1 LDYAHASKVTQTK
14 ACAISKAVWDKFSAL
29 LASETKRASATFL
42 SLAARFSR
50 TWHEER
56 FSDSLAKFGLTAN
69 IPMSFVDAGL
79 KEPHRILSIKD
90 FVKNL
95 DLNQKL
101 DKFCCKVMHCQHSK
115 ISGPNFET
123 FQPQH
128 SIYSTHKGQLECCIP
143 IAVHADESQTL
154 KKRRYHDSAAAT
166 TYRQKWHSEKE
177 SNPCR
182 ARLQLFGKFLR
193 FTILMERYACKGIQ
207 P

>member
-1 LDYAHASKVTQTK
+1 MTQTK
-14 ACAISKAVWDKFSAL
+14 ACAISKAVWDEFSAL

-42 SLAARFSR
+42 PLAARFSR

-69 IPMSFVDAGL
+69 ILMSFVGSERTTPYL
-79 KEPHRILSIKD
+79 EHQRFCQKLGFESETGQILLQGNALSTFKD
-90 FVKNL
+90 FWSKFR
-95 DLNQKL
+95 DL
-101 DKFCCKVMHCQHSK
+101 
-115 ISGPNFET
+115 PTTT
-123 FQPQH
+123 FHIFYPQRPTGVL
-128 SIYSTHKGQLECCIP
+128 YSYRCPG
-143 IAVHADESQTL
+143 DESQTL